1 MSLALQSAARLR
13 RIRSTGQPL
22 VASHGLN
29 LQRSTTSLLPLIAQK
44 GKAST
49 DQLRVIDEIQDINPS
64 LAPILRPQSL
74 GWRML
79 PYLAAVTPTYVEGVL
94 RGALAGNHVQSC
106 DLFDLMMD
114 SDPEIAACV
123 QEYIEGILRKKFSFT
138 AYHEEDEEPS
148 DLALEKCKVVSAAL
162 RNMRPD
168 AAADENDLRGTI
180 RDIVSARFYGQSLLE
195 VEWHD
200 VNNRQ
205 QLNVRDIPNLGQVVC
220 PRSTFWVH
228 PTCYG
233 WDSSIRLGLRTEL
246 TDIKKLTKVVK
257 NRRGNSLAET
267 TSNYWMTGTSAQPL
281 ASTLTELPKNQFLL
295 GIHKFRAGSVMSGS
309 VLRSLAM
316 WWVFSNFC
324 GDWLLN
330 YAQLFGIPFRKAT
343 YEPGTPENVKSEI
356 KQMLQNM
363 GSAGYALLPKG
374 AELQF
379 ESGGGGG
386 VSGSPQAFILSYAN
400 EMKRRVILHQTMTG
414 GAGSAGNGAGKGG
427 MDSESDV
434 KSDCIDEGTRFAE
447 GVINLQLVPMILEM
461 NYGEGGDMEAPQ
473 VKLVDDTVGG
483 LADAQKFQILAQFMD
498 IPTDYCHNFFHIPKA
513 REDDTL
519 AGQEAGIAG
528 AAHEMQVQQYA
539 DQQAAQQAQMDM
551 AQQQQDNQHAI
562 DMETAKNTPQPD
574 PDALPGQPGQP
585 GGQQLPNAEED
596 EGSVQSRRAASS
608 PVNVQRVTAALEA
621 AAAKAFADTVGPLVK
636 RLKAIDEVTDP
647 AAKEELLSKFLKD
660 LPALKAAL
668 ARDPSLATAT
678 MSEDVKAFLTGTK
691 TKP

>member
-1 MSLALQSAARLR
+1 MSSALENAARLR

-29 LQRSTTSLLPLIAQK
+29 LQRSNTSLLPLIAQK
-44 GKAST
+44 GEAST

-94 RGALAGNHVQSC
+94 RGALSGNHVQSC

-123 QEYIEGILRKKFSFT
+123 QEYIEGVLRKKFSFEP
-138 AYHEEDEEPS
+138 YHEEDEEPT
-148 DLALEKCKVVSAAL
+148 DEAVEKCKVVSAAL

-168 AAADENDLRGTI
+168 VAADENDLRGTV
-180 RDIVSARFYGQSLLE
+180 RDIISARFYGQSLLE

-200 VNNRQ
+200 KDNPQQVNLRNIS
-205 QLNVRDIPNLGQVVC
+205 NFGEVVC

-233 WDSSIRLGLRTEL
+233 WDTSIRLGLRTEL
-246 TDIKKLTKVVK
+246 TDIKKMTKVAK
-257 NRRGNSLAET
+257 NKRGNSLADT

-281 ASTLTELPKNQFLL
+281 ASTLTDLPRNQFLL
-295 GIHKFRAGSVMSGS
+295 GVHKFRAGSVMSGS

-316 WWVFSNFC
+316 WWVFTNFC

-343 YEPGTPENVKSEI
+343 YEPGTPENIKSEI

-374 AELQF
+374 AELEF
-379 ESGGGGG
+379 DKGGGGA
-386 VSGSPQAFILSYAN
+386 SDSPQAFLLNYGN

-427 MDSESDV
+427 MDSESAV
-434 KSDCIDEGTRFAE
+434 KSDCIDEGARFAE
-447 GVINLQLVPMILEM
+447 GVLNLQLVPMILEM
-461 NYGEGGDMEAPQ
+461 NYGEGGDSEAPM
-473 VKLVDDTVGG
+473 VKLVDDTIGN
-483 LADAQKFQILAQFMD
+483 LADAQKIQILSTFMD
-498 IPTDYCHNFFHIPKA
+498 IPDSYTHKLFNIPKA
-513 REDDTL
+513 KPDDVL
-519 AGQEAGIAG
+519 IGQEAGTLG
-528 AAHEMQVQQYA
+528 VAAELQKQ
-539 DQQAAQQAQMDM
+539 
-551 AQQQQDNQHAI
+551 
-562 DMETAKNTPQPD
+562 
-574 PDALPGQPGQP
+574 QPGQP
-585 GGQQLPNAEED
+585 GGQQQPNAEEE
-596 EGSVQSRRAASS
+596 EGAVQSSRAALS
-608 PVNVQRVTAALEA
+608 PVNIKRVTLALEA
-621 AAAKAFADTVGPLVK
+621 TAAKAFADTVGPLVK
-636 RLKAIDEVTDP
+636 RLKAIDEITDVE
-647 AAKEELLSKFLKD
+647 AKEAALSKFLRD
-660 LPALKAAL
+660 IPSIKAAL
-668 ARDPSLATAT
+668 VKDPSLANST
-678 MSEDVKAFLTGTK
+678 MSEAIKSFLMGTK
-691 TKP
+691 SSK